1 MSRQGEI
8 SSSLI
13 FLVCSYSDNNSLA
26 ASKLEMGGKGFH
38 LPETIPL
45 EIFQYALR
53 CIKRQMNLAGDKRLT
68 LARWTMA

>member
-1 MSRQGEI
+1 M
-8 SSSLI
+8 
-13 FLVCSYSDNNSLA
+13 A